1 MYACVRIEG
10 TGGKFEIK
18 HSVIG
23 LHPNIL
29 SIILHCLVTE
39 GGGILLCLNLLDV
52 SMGVYTSV

>member
-39 GGGILLCLNLLDV
+39 GGGILLCLNL
-52 SMGVYTSV
+52 